1 MKKNVV
7 IILIIL
13 SIGIFC
19 GQAGKEQTL
28 DVWDLLKKL
37 VLVPGVSGQ
46 ENKVAD
52 SIRGLFPPGVEPQKD
67 EMGNIWF
74 SAGSGSPHILFVA
87 HTDEIGLLVRDI
99 TPEGTLKVKAR
110 GSFLAQMYEGHIVII
125 YGEKGPVEGIVFPR
139 SNYSQKQLKY
149 APFKIED
156 MKIYLGVSS
165 KEEASELGIKKGNQV
180 IIKKKIIELGPDII
194 AARAVDDRAGC
205 SALLSA
211 ASQINWQKI
220 RDKKITFAWVVQEEV
235 GIKGASFLA
244 QTLKP
249 DYVFPVD
256 TFPSSDAPLDSKR
269 FANAILGKGAV
280 LSAVDSSNKTP
291 RKALNRVRDIA
302 KKHNIPL
309 QLGNT
314 RGVYDGLAFV
324 PGGAIDIPLSWP
336 GNYSHS
342 FIEKIHRLDLEALT
356 RLIVAIV
363 KDW

>member
-7 IILIIL
+7 VTLIIL

-19 GQAGKEQTL
+19 GQSGSDQAL
-28 DVWDLLKKL
+28 DVWELLKKL
-37 VLVPGVSGQ
+37 VLVPGVSGL
-46 ENKVAD
+46 ENNVAN
-52 SIRGLFPPGVEPQKD
+52 SIQRLFPEGVEAQKD

-74 SAGSGSPHILFVA
+74 SIGSGSPHLLFVA
-87 HTDEIGLLVRDI
+87 HMDEIGLLVHDI
-99 TPEGTLKVKAR
+99 TPEGTLKVEAK
-110 GSFLAQMYEGHIVII
+110 GSFLAQMYEGHVVIV
-125 YGEKGPVEGIVFPR
+125 YGERGAVEGIVFPR
-139 SNYSQKQLKY
+139 SNYNQMQLKY
-149 APFKIED
+149 APFKVED
-156 MKIYLGVSS
+156 MEIYLGVSS

-180 IIKKKIIELGPDII
+180 TIKKKIIELGPDII
-194 AARAVDDRAGC
+194 ATRAVDDRAGC

-220 RDKKITFAWVVQEEV
+220 KDKKITFAWDVQEEV

-291 RKALNRVRDIA
+291 RKVLDRVRNIA

-324 PGGAIDIPLSWP
+324 PEGAVDIPLSWP

-342 FIEKIHRLDLEALT
+342 FIEKIHRRDLEALS
-356 RLIVAIV
+356 RLIAVIV
-363 KDW
+363 KEW